1 MDSKEH
7 EAAVLELAKYP
18 NTGDASGS
26 SVGTKLHYSCQES
39 G

>member
-7 EAAVLELAKYP
+7 EAAVLELANP
-18 NTGDASGS
+18 NTDDASGS
-26 SVGTKLHYSCQES
+26 SVGTKLHYSRQES